1 MQPAKVGAIASFILA
16 VQFLLTLVWIVV
28 SWPPEGLSGL
38 VDAMGAYY
46 RERVDEPFAFATM
59 NLYNCSFG
67 VSALILAVVLR
78 RQFSDYPLSTDF
90 AVASITAAAAMY
102 IASGVVPLIA
112 APPLAEA
119 GDDAAL
125 RIVEGV
131 SAGLLLGGTMASG
144 FALVTFGSLA
154 LNSRRLPTPLCIVII
169 LSGSIEIVEWSSA
182 GLLVLDPILGSLWAA
197 WLGSQLW
204 ADRVS
209 SAPRAELRPAAEG
222 GVAQ

>member
-16 VQFLLTLVWIVV
+16 IQFLLTLVWIIV
-28 SWPPEGLSGL
+28 SWPPEGLTGL

-67 VSALILAVVLR
+67 VSALTLAVVLR
-78 RQFSDYPLSTDF
+78 RQFSDYPLGTDF

-102 IASGVVPLIA
+102 VASGVVPLIA

-119 GDDAAL
+119 GDEAAL
-125 RIVEGV
+125 RVVEGV

-144 FALVTFGSLA
+144 FALVAFGALA

-182 GLLVLDPILGSLWAA
+182 GLLVLDPIFGTVWAA

-209 SAPRAELRPAAEG
+209 SATRAELRPAAEG

>member
-67 VSALILAVVLR
+67 VSALTLAVVLR

-204 ADRVS
+204 ADRLS
-209 SAPRAELRPAAEG
+209 SAPRAELRAAAEG
-222 GVAQ
+222 GVTP

>member
-67 VSALILAVVLR
+67 VSALTLAVVLR

>member
-1 MQPAKVGAIASFILA
+1 MQPAKVGAIASFVLS
-16 VQFLLTLVWIVV
+16 VQFLLTLVWIIV
-28 SWPPEGLSGL
+28 SWPPEGLAGL

-67 VSALILAVVLR
+67 VSALTLAVVLR
-78 RQFSDYPLSTDF
+78 RQFSDYPLGTDF

-119 GDDAAL
+119 GDEAAL
-125 RIVEGV
+125 RLVEGV

-144 FALVTFGSLA
+144 FALVAFGVLA
-154 LNSRRLPTPLCIVII
+154 LNSGRLPRPLCIVIV

-182 GLLVLDPILGSLWAA
+182 GLLVLDPILGTLWAA

-209 SAPRAELRPAAEG
+209 CATRTELRPAAEG